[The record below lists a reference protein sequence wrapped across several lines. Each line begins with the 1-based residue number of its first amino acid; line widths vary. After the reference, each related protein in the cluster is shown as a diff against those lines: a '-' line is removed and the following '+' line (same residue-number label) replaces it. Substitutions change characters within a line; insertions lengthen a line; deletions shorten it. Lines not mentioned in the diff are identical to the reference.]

1 MPGFYTGGKSEYS
14 RTFLNIPG
22 CSFIPQHR
30 YSTSRTM
37 AGISFFLTCF
47 TPLRNP
53 ACGLVLVISNQRLRD
68 GSEIKITGKDL
79 CVCARAHTSCSVM
92 SNSLQP
98 HGLQPCSL
106 PGSCIAGRFF
116 TAWTTRESQKGCV
129 GPGQYLLVLWA
140 HSSRNSSWHSP
151 LKVVGFHQHPLSSS
165 RKAFWG
171 KPKQQ
176 NKTKR
181 NPWNYWKKVLTS
193 PYGFC
198 GLFYF
203 CF

>member
-1 MPGFYTGGKSEYS
+1 
-14 RTFLNIPG
+14 
-22 CSFIPQHR
+22 
-30 YSTSRTM
+30 M

-68 GSEIKITGKDL
+68 GSERKITGKDL

-106 PGSCIAGRFF
+106 PGSSVHEILQARMLKRVAIVFSKGSSQLRDRTQVSCIAGRFF

>member
-1 MPGFYTGGKSEYS
+1 M
-14 RTFLNIPG
+14 
-22 CSFIPQHR
+22 
-30 YSTSRTM
+30 
-37 AGISFFLTCF
+37 
-47 TPLRNP
+47 
-53 ACGLVLVISNQRLRD
+53 LVISFRRLRD
-68 GSEIKITGKDL
+68 GSEVKITGKDL

-106 PGSCIAGRFF
+106 PGSSVHGILQARMLEWVAIVFSKGSSQLRDRTQVFCIAGRFF

-165 RKAFWG
+165 RKTFWG

-203 CF
+203 CC

>member
-1 MPGFYTGGKSEYS
+1 
-14 RTFLNIPG
+14 
-22 CSFIPQHR
+22 
-30 YSTSRTM
+30 M

-106 PGSCIAGRFF
+106 PGSSVHEILQARMLKWVAIVFSKGSSQLRDRTQVSCIAGRFF

>member
-1 MPGFYTGGKSEYS
+1 
-14 RTFLNIPG
+14 
-22 CSFIPQHR
+22 
-30 YSTSRTM
+30 M

-106 PGSCIAGRFF
+106 PGSSVHEILQARMLKRVAIVFSKGSSQLRDRTQVSCIAGRFF